1 MSAVPLF
8 GSRRRWRRGSSDA
21 RILAV
26 TARHLDETG
35 EWPTVEDVQAG
46 LVACID
52 LSDAERKIDRLPGWL
67 GRRADGRVVLSV
79 FGLHRGDPNGPL
91 LEDFEAALVL
101 AVREYRGVTM
111 PGRAVLSPAV
121 LAERLSMSAA
131 RASRALTLLEAE
143 GLIVPAEADRMAVTR
158 AIRPYLYV
166 RNVDEYMRMRKR
178 EECRGRRRRVRELPG
193 RILRWFRSE
202 DTSVAAKIAVGAL
215 STAISAVLLAAIALG
230 AQQLDASAED
240 PPRPA
245 PTPVRPD
252 FR

>member
-1 MSAVPLF
+1 MSAVPLL
-8 GSRRRWRRGSSDA
+8 GSRRRWRPGSSDA

-111 PGRAVLSPAV
+111 PGRVTLSPAV

-166 RNVDEYMRMRKR
+166 RNVDEYMKIRKR
-178 EECRGRRRRVRELPG
+178 EECRGRRRRLRESPG
-193 RILRWFRSE
+193 RIVRWFRNE
-202 DTSVAAKIAVGAL
+202 NTSTAAKVAAGAL
-215 STAISAVLLAAIALG
+215 STLG

-240 PPRPA
+240 PPRRAPA
-245 PTPVRPD
+245 SAHPD
-252 FR
+252 SR